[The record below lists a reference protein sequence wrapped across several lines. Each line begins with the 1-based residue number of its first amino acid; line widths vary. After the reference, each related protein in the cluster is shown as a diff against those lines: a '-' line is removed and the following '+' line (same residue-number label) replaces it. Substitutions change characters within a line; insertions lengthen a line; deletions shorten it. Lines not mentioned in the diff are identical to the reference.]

1 MFLKNSK
8 HSVQYSVMSDQRKLR
23 RKILSPDSTLNT
35 QRLRLLSGFTLLE
48 ILITMAILAILATM
62 VYASFSASIRMI
74 ERVDSEADIY
84 REARFIL
91 ARLSEELSMAYRPK
105 GKAIPEAIFVGENG
119 VMDGRPQ
126 DSLRFTS
133 LSHARSIADEA
144 ASDLNLIEYR
154 FEIDP
159 EDRGWVLLHRERN
172 NLDGLSQGGSGEFVI
187 GEGIYSLNLRYFDGK
202 TWVDGWDAE
211 SEKALPR
218 VVEIEIQFQVPR
230 EGQRSFKSWV
240 ELPLA
245 K

>member
-1 MFLKNSK
+1 MTDCQKREKEIFIFRSQLATRNS
-8 HSVQYSVMSDQRKLR
+8 Q
-23 RKILSPDSTLNT
+23 LSA
-35 QRLRLLSGFTLLE
+35 GFTLLE
-48 ILITMAILAILATM
+48 ILITMAILAVLATM

-84 REARFIL
+84 RNARLIL

-105 GKAIPEAIFVGENG
+105 GKAIPEVIFVGEND

-133 LSHARSIADEA
+133 LSHPRSTADEA
-144 ASDLNLIEYR
+144 TSDLNLIEYR

-159 EDRGWVLLHRERN
+159 EDRGWVLLHSERN
-172 NLDGLSQGGSGEFVI
+172 NLYGLSRGGSGEFVI
-187 GEGIYSLNLRYFDGK
+187 GEGIHSLNLRYFDGK

-211 SEKALPR
+211 SEKALPL
-218 VVEIEIQFQVPR
+218 VVEIEIRFHEPR

>member
-1 MFLKNSK
+1 MN
-8 HSVQYSVMSDQRKLR
+8 DQK
-23 RKILSPDSTLNT
+23 
-35 QRLRLLSGFTLLE
+35 RLRIYIFCSEHTTQNSQLGFTLLE
-48 ILITMAILAILATM
+48 ILIAMAILAVLATM
-62 VYASFSASIRMI
+62 VYASFDASIKLI

-105 GKAIPEAIFVGENG
+105 GKAMPEAIFVGQNG
-119 VMDGRPQ
+119 VMAGRPQ

-133 LSHARSIADEA
+133 LSHPRSVMDEA

-154 FEIDP
+154 FERGP
-159 EDRGWVLLHRERN
+159 EDKRWVLLHRERN
-172 NLDGLSQGGSGEFVI
+172 NLYGLSQGGSGEFVI

-211 SEKALPR
+211 NEKALPLA
-218 VVEIEIQFQVPR
+218 VEIEIQFQEPR
-230 EGQRSFKSWV
+230 GGQRSFKSWV